1 MTVISSSDSRSRHKL
16 LLPILV
22 GGFAAGLLDLIA
34 AFITMG
40 WGIPRGIAGGLIGA
54 QARHGGVAIW
64 VLGVLIHFF
73 IAFSAAA
80 IYCASSIKLDFLRD
94 HPLVCGLFYGIAI
107 FLFMNLVVL
116 PLSALHATGPYEYS
130 ELIQG
135 LIISMFI
142 IGIPISVS
150 LWKLSN

>member
-1 MTVISSSDSRSRHKL
+1 MTVISSSVSRRRNKL
-16 LLPILV
+16 ILPILV

-40 WGIPRGIAGGLIGA
+40 WGIPRGIAGGLIGP
-54 QARHGGVAIW
+54 QARHGGVAVWI
-64 VLGVLIHFF
+64 LGVLLHFF

-80 IYCASSIKLDFLRD
+80 IYCTSSLKLDFLKD
-94 HPLVCGLFYGIAI
+94 HPIVCGLFYGIAI

-116 PLSALHATGPYEYS
+116 PLSALHATGPFRFS
-130 ELIQG
+130 GLIQG
-135 LIISMFI
+135 LTISMFI

-150 LWKLSN
+150 LWKFSD